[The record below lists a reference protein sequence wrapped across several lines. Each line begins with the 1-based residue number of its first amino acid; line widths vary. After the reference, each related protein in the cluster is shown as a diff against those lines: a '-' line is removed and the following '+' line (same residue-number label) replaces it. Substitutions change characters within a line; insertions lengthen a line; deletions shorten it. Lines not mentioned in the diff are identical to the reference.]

1 MQKSSEFTKFEDELS
16 KILNTDVKLVSNSK
30 GRGNLQIS
38 FKNEK
43 EFAAILELLRS
54 LNNK

>member
-1 MQKSSEFTKFEDELS
+1 VQKSSEFTKFEDELS

>member
-1 MQKSSEFTKFEDELS
+1 MKFENELS

-43 EFAAILELLRS
+43 EFAAILDLLRS
-54 LNNK
+54 ISNK